1 MENTESRKKKAKWI
15 LKSGQWKL
23 ESIIESIKQ
32 AEPEKEKSLENSEVV
47 DVIESSSNL
56 RPGIVVSTCWG
67 EGKLNNIKENGMA
80 EVRIEGNE
88 IELPVS
94 ELNPHIQLYFLILKE
109 SSSMWADL
117 QFEWDTSV
125 TQMKVKVAEVAD
137 CHPSQVVLI
146 HNEKKLPSDFMLL
159 NAKVYKKDRF
169 LAVINDSL
177 EFRALRSCFKQ
188 IYELQRQRN
197 ANAVQRS

>member
-1 MENTESRKKKAKWI
+1 
-15 LKSGQWKL
+15 
-23 ESIIESIKQ
+23 
-32 AEPEKEKSLENSEVV
+32 
-47 DVIESSSNL
+47 
-56 RPGIVVSTCWG
+56 
-67 EGKLNNIKENGMA
+67 
-80 EVRIEGNE
+80 
-88 IELPVS
+88 
-94 ELNPHIQLYFLILKE
+94 
-109 SSSMWADL
+109 MWADL